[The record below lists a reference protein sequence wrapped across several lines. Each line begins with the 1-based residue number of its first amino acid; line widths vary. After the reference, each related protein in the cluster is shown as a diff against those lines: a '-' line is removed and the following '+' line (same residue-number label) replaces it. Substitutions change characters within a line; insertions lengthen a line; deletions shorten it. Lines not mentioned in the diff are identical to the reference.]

1 MPSMAH
7 SQPENHVAIT
17 ADRAAELDS
26 VSVHIGDSL
35 VARFFNVR
43 KGLWANSHPP
53 SAENFSTRNFHRGE
67 HSRPARGRATLASV
81 PGQLVRCT

>member
-1 MPSMAH
+1 MAH

-43 KGLWANSHPP
+43 KGLRANSHPP
-53 SAENFSTRNFHRGE
+53 SAEQKFPRKFHRGE
-67 HSRPARGRATLASV
+67 HSRPAGGRATLASV
-81 PGQLVRCT
+81 PGQLVHRT

>member
-1 MPSMAH
+1 MAH

-43 KGLWANSHPP
+43 KGLRANSHPP
-53 SAENFSTRNFHRGE
+53 SAENFSTSKFHRGE
-67 HSRPARGRATLASV
+67 HSRPARGRVTLSSM
-81 PGQLVRCT
+81 PGQLVQYT

>member
-1 MPSMAH
+1 MAH

-26 VSVHIGDSL
+26 VSIHIGDSL
-35 VARFFNVR
+35 VARLFNVR
-43 KGLWANSHPP
+43 KGLRANSHPP
-53 SAENFSTRNFHRGE
+53 SAEELPWKIFHRGE

-81 PGQLVRCT
+81 PGQLVHCT

>member
-17 ADRAAELDS
+17 ADRATELDS
-26 VSVHIGDSL
+26 VSIHIGDSL

-43 KGLWANSHPP
+43 NGLRANSHPP
-53 SAENFSTRNFHRGE
+53 SAALPWKIFHRSE
-67 HSRPARGRATLASV
+67 HSLTPICEKIDF
-81 PGQLVRCT
+81 P